1 MSSQDEQ
8 FQAAAPDPAASSAD
22 DGMTWWYR
30 WLCRIAGVIGGMCK
44 YPLPSQPKGP
54 PRNAAR
60 ACESAGQ
67 GSCLPLVRVTFVQGG
82 RTMKESSGVR
92 GLCLL

>member
-8 FQAAAPDPAASSAD
+8 FQAAAPDPAASSTD

-44 YPLPSQPKGP
+44 YPLPLQPKVSP
-54 PRNAAR
+54 
-60 ACESAGQ
+60 SA
-67 GSCLPLVRVTFVQGG
+67 PLVHAKAR
-82 RTMKESSGVR
+82 VR
-92 GLCLL
+92 GPACLLLGSPLC